1 MTIIYNR
8 RELEEKLQ
16 KVKLQFEKA
25 AIESKR

>member
-1 MTIIYNR
+1 MTIIFNC